1 MPDISE
7 IPSKR
12 QYKAGE
18 VCQYTDTQPYVLQF
32 WESEFPQLKPRKSAS
47 GQAVYTKKDIATVLR
62 IKQLIYEEDYTITA
76 ARKQLDREKR
86 RKGGIVPKETV
97 APKKRVH
104 PERERPEKSLPVEQE
119 GLFADTVSRDRY
131 EDALEEI
138 AHMKLQLKDASA
150 DIRRLEGELAKL
162 KQSRERASVRSDKAI
177 ERLEQ
182 ILEMLS

>member
-1 MPDISE
+1 MPDMVE
-7 IPSKR
+7 IPRKR

-32 WESEFPQLKPRKSAS
+32 WESEFPQLKPRKSAA
-47 GQAVYTKKDIATVLR
+47 GQPVYTKKDIATVLR

-76 ARKQLDREKR
+76 ARKQLEKEKK

-104 PERERPEKSLPVEQE
+104 PERKKPSHPIDKQE
-119 GLFADTVSRDRY
+119 ELFVNDVPRERY

-138 AHMKLQLKDASA
+138 AHLKLQLKDVST
-150 DIRRLEGELAKL
+150 DVRRLEGEVTGL
-162 KQSRERASVRSDKAI
+162 RKANELSI
-177 ERLEQ
+177 SRLEQ

>member
-1 MPDISE
+1 MVE
-7 IPSKR
+7 IPKKK

-18 VCQYTDTQPYVLQF
+18 VCEYTDTQPYVLQF

-47 GQAVYTKKDIATVLR
+47 GHQLYSKKDINLVLR
-62 IKQLIYEEDYTITA
+62 IKQLIYDEDYTITA
-76 ARKQLDREKR
+76 ARKQLDKEKK

-104 PERERPEKSLPVEQE
+104 PERKTSSHPIDKQE
-119 GLFADTVSRDRY
+119 ELFVDSVPRDRY

-138 AHMKLQLKDASA
+138 AHMKLQLKDATS
-150 DIRRLEGELAKL
+150 DIRQLEGDLAKL
-162 KQSRERASVRSDKAI
+162 QKAHEGTI
-177 ERLEQ
+177 SRLEK